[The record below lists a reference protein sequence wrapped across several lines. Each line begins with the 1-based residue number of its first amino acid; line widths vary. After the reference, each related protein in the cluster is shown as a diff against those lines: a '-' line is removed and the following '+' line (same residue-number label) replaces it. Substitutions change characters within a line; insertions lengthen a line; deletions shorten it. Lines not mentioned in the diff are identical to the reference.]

1 MATLKQ
7 RLHRKNASG
16 TYDTV
21 HFESSSDLILRPS
34 GRTVEQDLA
43 DYLPEVQAND
53 NVPESLQKLVI
64 GTTRGFIRGKQLATS
79 DDLSGKAN
87 TSHTH
92 TASQITAGTLNTNVM
107 ASNVATASAR
117 LRNIQY
123 STTALTPG
131 TSALT
136 NGLIYLVYV

>member
-1 MATLKQ
+1 M
-7 RLHRKNASG
+7 
-16 TYDTV
+16 
-21 HFESSSDLILRPS
+21 
-34 GRTVEQDLA
+34 
-43 DYLPEVQAND
+43 
-53 NVPESLQKLVI
+53 I